1 MYMYTYLWKMS
12 LIFSILT
19 NKNKGYTYMNT
30 YKILVLLLIY
40 LKYEKMSVHTCMLF
54 QTTLNQNKW
63 LRKIIIRN
71 FVAMIH
77 LWYIYVFIQN
87 ISITN
92 SSFIYW
98 QKMIHLKL
106 TRYPYT
112 HSYTAYSKNQI
123 QGITL
128 IENLNSEPWHGRN
141 VCEKVKVNVC
151 SYLFNTTHILSQ
163 SQDTY
168 KHTHT

>member
-30 YKILVLLLIY
+30 YKILILLLIY

-63 LRKIIIRN
+63 LRKNIIRN
-71 FVAMIH
+71 FVAMIN
-77 LWYIYVFIQN
+77 LRNISVVIQN

-106 TRYPYT
+106 TRYLYT
-112 HSYTAYSKNQI
+112 HSYTAYFKNQI
-123 QGITL
+123 QGIT
-128 IENLNSEPWHGRN
+128 
-141 VCEKVKVNVC
+141 
-151 SYLFNTTHILSQ
+151 Y
-163 SQDTY
+163 TY
-168 KHTHT
+168 R